1 MSSRSA
7 RLSDHRLE
15 LLNPLWPQ
23 ESGASQLTRREP
35 PQPSLRLRGA
45 GILLHLRINP
55 ERQGPRETRDPCQH
69 VSAAASG
76 SEQPKAQ
83 GARSERPQHG
93 VKEHRESS
101 AELLTFYS

>member
-15 LLNPLWPQ
+15 LLNPLRPQ

-35 PQPSLRLRGA
+35 PQPSLRLSGA

-55 ERQGPRETRDPCQH
+55 QRQGPPGNEGPL
-69 VSAAASG
+69 SARICCGIRKRAA
-76 SEQPKAQ
+76 E